1 MLGCWLE
8 NLAGHRAGQGPR
20 RQDIKR
26 IERTYQRVLRWWGQF
41 LYGTPTIPPFLS
53 LSLLSPFFLS
63 PHPETP
69 SSFRLSSRGE
79 EFLTLDLASKRTYPT
94 KDTKWRCHTCF
105 FRSSMWKTLSL
116 TYVDQMMMGKKR
128 WPMEIEEKIGPGLR
142 IMRVED
148 YIRNLVLCTFDP
160 PIFMEGGFSFYILL
174 DDRFPF

>member
-1 MLGCWLE
+1 MLTGE
-8 NLAGHRAGQGPR
+8 FGRAQGWPR
-20 RQDIKR
+20 AP
-26 IERTYQRVLRWWGQF
+26 TTGYQKNRKDL
-41 LYGTPTIPPFLS
+41 PTRSPMVGAIFIRNPHYSSFSLS